1 MITDREK
8 FAGNPT
14 NGEAQLPIRKAF
26 MTRDDIFRIAVQAG
40 ARPSLSPE
48 LWDFWNIRNAD
59 LERFAALV
67 AAHERE
73 KVAKWMVER
82 SYATGHGD
90 TIEDLLRE
98 IDWQAAERERE
109 GCASVAE
116 SYEPTCDT
124 CPSGV
129 ANAIRARGK
138 K

>member
-1 MITDREK
+1 MITEREK

-59 LERFAALV
+59 LERFVALV

-73 KVAKWMVER
+73 RLVQVSPLEFVTAVLEKEHLV
-82 SYATGHGD
+82 
-90 TIEDLLRE
+90 
-98 IDWQAAERERE
+98 
-109 GCASVAE
+109 
-116 SYEPTCDT
+116 
-124 CPSGV
+124 
-129 ANAIRARGK
+129 GK
-138 K
+138 PLMWAQWPNEEKNT